1 MKCKKILA
9 ALLGLTL
16 AGSSMLPVCAA
27 GERTTPDPNAD
38 GVFDI
43 LDVISVSKYLHLRGE
58 LVKPAEA
65 DMDGNGE
72 VDIFDLALILRELV
86 WLNREPLAL
95 ASKDLTANMQAAP
108 MEYVALDADFSI
120 GQTKFALELLHETAK
135 ERVGE
140 NVLVSPYSVAQ
151 ALGMTANGAAG
162 ETLSE
167 MEQVLGGSM
176 ETLNPAF
183 YTFRDTAQ
191 NQECVKLHTANAIW
205 VRDGYPVSS
214 AFLQKNADY
223 YGAGAFE
230 APFDQSTVGDIN
242 EWVNENTDRMIPTLL
257 NEISGNTELILVNAV
272 AFDAKWMLPY
282 DESALSDENFTAADG
297 TEQAA
302 VMMNGSSGIYLS
314 DDHAEG
320 FLQYYNG
327 KRYAFAAILPEEG
340 MTPEAYLDGLTPE
353 SLYTMLSEPEH
364 CPVLTKL
371 PEFSYDFSADLEG
384 SLQNMGMVYAFDEEA
399 ADFSGMTDVPNH
411 LSIDRVI
418 HKTCI
423 DVTPGGT
430 RAAAATGVL
439 MADNAIPVY
448 EKEISLDRPFV
459 YAIVDTETSVPI
471 FIGTVNSIG

>member
-1 MKCKKILA
+1 MQI
-9 ALLGLTL
+9 
-16 AGSSMLPVCAA
+16 
-27 GERTTPDPNAD
+27 TTVQA
-38 GVFDI
+38 
-43 LDVISVSKYLHLRGE
+43 HLKHR
-58 LVKPAEA
+58 
-65 DMDGNGE
+65 
-72 VDIFDLALILRELV
+72 
-86 WLNREPLAL
+86 
-95 ASKDLTANMQAAP
+95 
-108 MEYVALDADFSI
+108 
-120 GQTKFALELLHETAK
+120 
-135 ERVGE
+135 
-140 NVLVSPYSVAQ
+140 
-151 ALGMTANGAAG
+151 
-162 ETLSE
+162 
-167 MEQVLGGSM
+167 
-176 ETLNPAF
+176 
-183 YTFRDTAQ
+183 
-191 NQECVKLHTANAIW
+191 
-205 VRDGYPVSS
+205 
-214 AFLQKNADY
+214 
-223 YGAGAFE
+223 
-230 APFDQSTVGDIN
+230 DQSTVGDIN

-302 VMMNGSSGIYLS
+302 VMMNGSSEIYLS

-320 FLQYYNG
+320 FLQCYNG

-353 SLYTMLSEPEH
+353 GLYTMLSEPEH

-384 SLQNMGMVYAFDEEA
+384 QLQNMGMVYAFDEEA